1 MITHVIY
8 DFLSLLPSKES
19 LSSRGRR
26 LQDTL
31 SQRQKPAYSPDVI
44 VKVVVEETSH
54 KLLANFVDD
63 DRLVLAQGE
72 TKSMSLWFS
81 NTGAK
86 PINEIW
92 LVSGPEDE
100 ICVSAQEDSGEN
112 IYKKFEYHTQIH
124 E

>member
-1 MITHVIY
+1 VI
-8 DFLSLLPSKES
+8 
-19 LSSRGRR
+19 
-26 LQDTL
+26 
-31 SQRQKPAYSPDVI
+31 AN
-44 VKVVVEETSH
+44 VVVKETSH

-100 ICVSAQEDSGEN
+100 ICLSTEEDSNDTGKN
-112 IYKKFEYHTQIH
+112 IHSWKV
-124 E
+124 